1 VNDFRFICPA
11 KEAAL
16 KGLKLLVNVTPTLD
30 SSVKMVGFADDAD
43 AIPTPKI
50 PSVAQAIA
58 VAVIAIFLIISI
70 LFLSSRFW
78 PTFFDRVGLYWYFR
92 GRLDAF

>member
-1 VNDFRFICPA
+1 
-11 KEAAL
+11 
-16 KGLKLLVNVTPTLD
+16 
-30 SSVKMVGFADDAD
+30 MVGFADDAD
-43 AIPTPKI
+43 AIPTPRI

-78 PTFFDRVGLYWYFR
+78 PTFFDRVGL
-92 GRLDAF
+92 

>member
-1 VNDFRFICPA
+1 MLICPA

-16 KGLKLLVNVTPTLD
+16 KGLKFLVNVTPTLD

-43 AIPTPKI
+43 AIPTPRI
-50 PSVAQAIA
+50 PSVAHAIA

-70 LFLSSRFW
+70 LFFVQSVLAD
-78 PTFFDRVGLYWYFR
+78 FF
-92 GRLDAF
+92 